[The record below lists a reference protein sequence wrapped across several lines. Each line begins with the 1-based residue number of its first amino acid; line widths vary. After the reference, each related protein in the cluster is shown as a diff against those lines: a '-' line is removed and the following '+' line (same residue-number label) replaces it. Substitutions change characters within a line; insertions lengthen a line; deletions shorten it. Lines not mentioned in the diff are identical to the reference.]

1 MKTKIFLAGLAI
13 LGSIELSAYTY
24 EVQPLVGQNFTESGS
39 AVDDSTAFGLR
50 LNKYISDDN
59 AIMFGYTRIID
70 ADYNRNVT
78 SRVIRSTRSCDVA
91 PCAPVVVDTC
101 APQYNCDPKPDNC
114 NSNDGCDDDNN
125 WNDDNDNDWNDDI
138 ADAGNNANGGS
149 NNANDG
155 ANGGNNGAA
164 DNSNGGGDNGMAGAN
179 GSNVN
184 GGNGDAVEIAQPT
197 KPAKKL
203 TPKVTNLGKSSK
215 SASTDIDRFYINGLH
230 NITTNY
236 SRLTPYVYAGFG
248 YERVDHEYNDLKSQG
263 FFDAGLGLKFGI
275 TDRVSLLADVQGIKK
290 FRDNDL
296 DVLASLGLGFFFG
309 GSSQVAPETQVTEVA
324 PTPKREI
331 TIVKVKTTT
340 TVEALP
346 AGDYYIQLAAAFKSD
361 IEEGCHF
368 TDELK
373 EEGID
378 YQVKY
383 MTIKGKNASVL
394 VTGPY
399 ASKEDAK
406 EELFKIR
413 KISKDAFIRTI
424 QD

>member
-70 ADYNRNVT
+70 ADYNKNVT
-78 SRVIRSTRSCDVA
+78 SRVIRNSRSCDVD
-91 PCAPVVVDTC
+91 PCAP
-101 APQYNCDPKPDNC
+101 QNNCDPKPDNY
-114 NSNDGCDDDNN
+114 NSNDGYNDNGYN
-125 WNDDNDNDWNDDI
+125 NDWDND
-138 ADAGNNANGGS
+138 ADE
-149 NNANDG
+149 NDG
-155 ANGGNNGAA
+155 AVNPTEAGANNGAA
-164 DNSNGGGDNGMAGAN
+164 ENDGAAEAAEAGAN
-179 GSNVN
+179 SN
-184 GGNGDAVEIAQPT
+184 AVEIAQPHKPT
-197 KPAKKL
+197 KKM
-203 TPKVTNLGKSSK
+203 TPKINNLGKSSK

-248 YERVDHEYNDLKSQG
+248 YERVEDEYNDLKSQG

-290 FRDNDL
+290 FRDNDF

-309 GSSQVAPETQVTEVA
+309 GASQVAPEIDATDVT
-324 PTPKREI
+324 PQPKREI
-331 TIVKVKTTT
+331 TIVKVKPTTT
-340 TVEALP
+340 TVVDVKPTTTTVVNIEPTAP
-346 AGDYYIQLAAAFKSD
+346 AGNYYIQLAAAFSSD
-361 IEEGCHF
+361 IEKGCHF

-373 EEGID
+373 KDGID

-383 MTIKGKNASVL
+383 ITIKGKNASVL

-399 ASKEDAK
+399 ATKEDAK
-406 EELFKIR
+406 EELFKIK

-424 QD
+424 QE

>member
-70 ADYNRNVT
+70 ADYNKNVT
-78 SRVIRSTRSCDVA
+78 RRVIRNSRSCDTS

-101 APQYNCDPKPDNC
+101 APQNNCDPKPDNC
-114 NSNDGCDDDNN
+114 NSDDGCS
-125 WNDDNDNDWNDDI
+125 DNDWNDDNDDWKNNDNDDLNGND
-138 ADAGNNANGGS
+138 ADNGNGTNA
-149 NNANDG
+149 
-155 ANGGNNGAA
+155 NNGAGANANNGTGTNA
-164 DNSNGGGDNGMAGAN
+164 DNGAVNAAEAGAN
-179 GSNVN
+179 S
-184 GGNGDAVEIAQPT
+184 DAVEIAQPN

-248 YERVDHEYNDLKSQG
+248 YERVENEYNDLKSQG

-275 TDRVSLLADVQGIKK
+275 TDRVSVLADVQGIKK

-309 GSSQVAPETQVTEVA
+309 GASQVAPETEVTEV
-324 PTPKREI
+324 TPEPRREI
-331 TIVKVKTTT
+331 TIVKVKPSTT

-346 AGDYYIQLAAAFKSD
+346 AGDYYIQLAAAFNSD
-361 IEEGCHF
+361 IEKGCHF

-373 EEGID
+373 KDGID

-383 MTIKGKNASVL
+383 ITIKGKNASVL

-413 KISKDAFIRTI
+413 KISKDAFVRTI
-424 QD
+424 RD